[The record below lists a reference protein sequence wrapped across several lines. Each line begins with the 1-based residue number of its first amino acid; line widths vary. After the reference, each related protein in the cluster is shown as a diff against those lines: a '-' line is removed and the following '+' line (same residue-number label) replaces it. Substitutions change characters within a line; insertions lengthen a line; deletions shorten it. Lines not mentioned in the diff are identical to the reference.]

1 MRASHPGPM
10 PRPSRGSRSAAPAP
24 SRQPRGVA
32 ALSSRRAA
40 VASPPPRGVAA
51 EPAADASASEWLSL
65 TELGRLYGISAVHTG
80 KLLVLAGLRSS
91 GGEPT
96 AQALRDGLALC
107 PHPGD
112 HHQALWSRHGCA
124 VPLERQGLEPL
135 QQRSLVGLWA
145 DLLSAL
151 QQGSPSICVSAE
163 EMADD
168 MPQELVRPVNRE
180 LRQRGCSFQVRRL
193 RTGAAPRP
201 ACSPSPAADAAAPR
215 PCD

>member
-1 MRASHPGPM
+1 VAPP
-10 PRPSRGSRSAAPAP
+10 PPAP
-24 SRQPRGVA
+24 
-32 ALSSRRAA
+32 LN
-40 VASPPPRGVAA
+40 
-51 EPAADASASEWLSL
+51 DWLSL
-65 TELGRLYGISAVHTG
+65 TELGRLYGISAVQTG
-80 KLLVLAGLRSS
+80 RLLVLSGLRSRE
-91 GGEPT
+91 GEPT
-96 AQALRDGLALC
+96 ARALRDGIALC

-112 HHQALWSRHGCA
+112 HHQALWSRRGCA
-124 VPLERQGLEPL
+124 APLERQGLEL
-135 QQRSLVGLWA
+135 QQQRSMVGLWA

-151 QQGSPSICVSAE
+151 QQGSPAICVSAE

-201 ACSPSPAADAAAPR
+201 ACSPSPVADADAPR

>member
-1 MRASHPGPM
+1 MT
-10 PRPSRGSRSAAPAP
+10 RPLARSARKASGDA
-24 SRQPRGVA
+24 SRPGRSPRSAG
-32 ALSSRRAA
+32 
-40 VASPPPRGVAA
+40 ASPPPRVPTAV
-51 EPAADASASEWLSL
+51 ADASDAVDWLSL
-65 TELGRLYGISAVHTG
+65 TELGRLYGVSAVHTG
-80 KLLVLAGLRSS
+80 RLLVLSGLRTP

-96 AQALRDGLALC
+96 DRALGEGLALC

-112 HHQALWSRHGCA
+112 HHQALWSRQGCA
-124 VPLERQGLEPL
+124 AHLEAQGLEPL
-135 QQRSLVGLWA
+135 RQRNMVGLWA

-151 QQGSPSICVSAE
+151 QQGSPSICISAE

-168 MPQELVRPVNRE
+168 MPQELVSPVNRE

-201 ACSPSPAADAAAPR
+201 ACSPSPAADAAAPH

>member
-1 MRASHPGPM
+1 MRALIRLTMSRPAVRSAAKSPGP
-10 PRPSRGSRSAAPAP
+10 SRLSRSASPPPRAVPVAAAPAP
-24 SRQPRGVA
+24 SSG
-32 ALSSRRAA
+32 
-40 VASPPPRGVAA
+40 
-51 EPAADASASEWLSL
+51 EPQSDWLSL
-65 TELGRLYGISAVHTG
+65 TELGRLYGISAVQVG
-80 KLLVLAGLRSS
+80 RLLVLSGLRSRE
-91 GGEPT
+91 GEPSER
-96 AQALRDGLALC
+96 ALRDGIALC

-112 HHQALWSRHGCA
+112 HHQALWSRRGCA
-124 VPLERQGLEPL
+124 APLEHQGLEL
-135 QQRSLVGLWA
+135 QQQRSLVGLWA

>member
-1 MRASHPGPM
+1 MRSSIRRFM
-10 PRPSRGSRSAAPAP
+10 SRSARPTAKSP
-24 SRQPRGVA
+24 G
-32 ALSSRRAA
+32 SSRFTRPAA
-40 VASPPPRGVAA
+40 PPPRAVPVAA
-51 EPAADASASEWLSL
+51 AGPSSDEPLNDWLSL
-65 TELGRLYGISAVHTG
+65 TELGRLYGISAVQTG
-80 KLLVLAGLRSS
+80 RLLVLSGLRSRE
-91 GGEPT
+91 GEPT
-96 AQALRDGLALC
+96 ARALRDGIALC

-112 HHQALWSRHGCA
+112 HHQALWSRRGCA
-124 VPLERQGLEPL
+124 TPLERQGLEL
-135 QQRSLVGLWA
+135 QQQRSLVGLWA

-193 RTGAAPRP
+193 RTGATPRP

>member
-1 MRASHPGPM
+1 
-10 PRPSRGSRSAAPAP
+10 
-24 SRQPRGVA
+24 
-32 ALSSRRAA
+32 
-40 VASPPPRGVAA
+40 
-51 EPAADASASEWLSL
+51 LSL
-65 TELGRLYGISAVHTG
+65 TELGRLYGISAVQTG
-80 KLLVLAGLRSS
+80 RLLVLSGLRSRE
-91 GGEPT
+91 GEPT
-96 AQALRDGLALC
+96 ARALREGIALC

-124 VPLERQGLEPL
+124 APLERQGLEL
-135 QQRSLVGLWA
+135 QQQRSLVGLWA

-168 MPQELVRPVNRE
+168 MPQELVSPVNRE
-180 LRQRGCSFQVRRL
+180 LRERGCSFQVRRL
-193 RTGAAPRP
+193 RTGAALRP

>member
-1 MRASHPGPM
+1 MRAQISATM
-10 PRPSRGSRSAAPAP
+10 TRP
-24 SRQPRGVA
+24 VA
-32 ALSSRRAA
+32 RPQASGSSRRAHP
-40 VASPPPRGVAA
+40 ASPPPRALSVVP
-51 EPAADASASEWLSL
+51 EPATTSSAPANDWLSL
-65 TELGRLYGISAVHTG
+65 TELGRLYGISAVQTG
-80 KLLVLAGLRSS
+80 RLLVLAGLRSRE
-91 GGEPT
+91 GEPT
-96 AQALRDGLALC
+96 SRALRDGVALC

-112 HHQALWSRHGCA
+112 HHQALWSRTGCA
-124 VPLERQGLEPL
+124 APLERQGLEL
-135 QQRSLVGLWA
+135 QQQRSLVGLWA

-201 ACSPSPAADAAAPR
+201 ACSPSPAADEAAPR

>member
-1 MRASHPGPM
+1 MS
-10 PRPSRGSRSAAPAP
+10 RPAARSTARPPAA
-24 SRQPRGVA
+24 
-32 ALSSRRAA
+32 SRRIRA
-40 VASPPPRGVAA
+40 ASPPPRLPSVAA
-51 EPAADASASEWLSL
+51 EPAAATPASLSDWLSL
-65 TELGRLYGISAVHTG
+65 TELGRLYGISAVQAG
-80 KLLVLAGLRSS
+80 RLLVLAGLRQRD
-91 GGEPT
+91 GQPGDH
-96 AQALRDGLALC
+96 ALREGIALC

-124 VPLERQGLEPL
+124 APLERQGLVL
-135 QQRSLVGLWA
+135 QQQRSLVSLWA

-168 MPQELVRPVNRE
+168 MPQELVSPVNRE

>member
-1 MRASHPGPM
+1 MRASTHAPM
-10 PRPSRGSRSAAPAP
+10 SRPTPPRPTQPRPRSRSLGPEPAASAAAPAN
-24 SRQPRGVA
+24 
-32 ALSSRRAA
+32 
-40 VASPPPRGVAA
+40 
-51 EPAADASASEWLSL
+51 DWLSL
-65 TELGRLYGISAVHTG
+65 TELGRLYGISAVQTG
-80 KLLVLAGLRSS
+80 RLLVLAGLRSPE
-91 GGEPT
+91 GQPT
-96 AQALRDGLALC
+96 ARALREGVALC

-124 VPLERQGLEPL
+124 APLERQGVELQ

-180 LRQRGCSFQVRRL
+180 LRQRGCSFQVRPV
-193 RTGAAPRP
+193 RTAAAPRP
-201 ACSPSPAADAAAPR
+201 ACLPSPAADAAAPR
-215 PCD
+215 RCD

>member
-1 MRASHPGPM
+1 M
-10 PRPSRGSRSAAPAP
+10 PRSAARTTARPPGAP
-24 SRQPRGVA
+24 RRG
-32 ALSSRRAA
+32 RA
-40 VASPPPRGVAA
+40 ASPPPRTLPAPVTAAASVA
-51 EPAADASASEWLSL
+51 EPAPTSDWLSL
-65 TELGRLYGISAVHTG
+65 TELGRLYGVSAVHTG
-80 KLLVLAGLRSS
+80 RLLVLAGLRQADGQPSD
-91 GGEPT
+91 G
-96 AQALRDGLALC
+96 ALRDGIALC
-107 PHPGD
+107 PQPGD

-124 VPLERQGLEPL
+124 APLQRQGLEL
-135 QQRSLVGLWA
+135 QQQRSLVGLWA

-168 MPQELVRPVNRE
+168 MPQELVSPVNRE

-201 ACSPSPAADAAAPR
+201 ACSPAPAADAAAPR

>member
-1 MRASHPGPM
+1 MRALI
-10 PRPSRGSRSAAPAP
+10 RPSMTRPAT
-24 SRQPRGVA
+24 
-32 ALSSRRAA
+32 RAK
-40 VASPPPRGVAA
+40 ASPPPRPSRSVTPPPRALSGPAHSAA
-51 EPAADASASEWLSL
+51 VPEPTSDWLSL
-65 TELGRLYGISAVHTG
+65 TELGRLYGISAVQTG
-80 KLLVLAGLRSS
+80 RLLVLSGLRSRE
-91 GGEPT
+91 GEPT
-96 AQALRDGLALC
+96 ARALRDGIALC

-112 HHQALWSRHGCA
+112 HHQALWSRRGCA
-124 VPLERQGLEPL
+124 APLERQGLEL
-135 QQRSLVGLWA
+135 QQQRSMVGLWA

-151 QQGSPSICVSAE
+151 QQGSPAICVSAE

>member
-1 MRASHPGPM
+1 MRASTHAPM
-10 PRPSRGSRSAAPAP
+10 SRPTPPRPTQPRPRSRSLRPAPAASAAAPAN
-24 SRQPRGVA
+24 
-32 ALSSRRAA
+32 
-40 VASPPPRGVAA
+40 
-51 EPAADASASEWLSL
+51 DWLSL
-65 TELGRLYGISAVHTG
+65 TELGRLYGISAVQTG
-80 KLLVLAGLRSS
+80 RLLVLAGLRSPE
-91 GGEPT
+91 GQPT
-96 AQALRDGLALC
+96 ARALREGVALC

-124 VPLERQGLEPL
+124 APLERQGVELQ

-180 LRQRGCSFQVRRL
+180 LRQRGCSFQVRPV
-193 RTGAAPRP
+193 RTAAAPRP
-201 ACSPSPAADAAAPR
+201 ACLPSPAADAAAPR
-215 PCD
+215 RCD

>member
-1 MRASHPGPM
+1 MPASTCTFMSRPARSTASTSAVSRHSRAGAPP
-10 PRPSRGSRSAAPAP
+10 PRVAAAAAPA
-24 SRQPRGVA
+24 A
-32 ALSSRRAA
+32 ASC
-40 VASPPPRGVAA
+40 
-51 EPAADASASEWLSL
+51 EPMSDWLSL
-65 TELGRLYGISAVHTG
+65 TELGRLYGISAVQAG
-80 KLLVLAGLRSS
+80 RLLVLAGLRSRD
-91 GGEPT
+91 GEPT
-96 AQALRDGLALC
+96 AQALRDGIALC

-112 HHQALWSRHGCA
+112 HHQALWSRLGCA
-124 VPLERQGLEPL
+124 APLERQGLEL
-135 QQRSLVGLWA
+135 QQQRSLVGLWA

-193 RTGAAPRP
+193 TPGAAPRP

>member
-1 MRASHPGPM
+1 M
-10 PRPSRGSRSAAPAP
+10 PRPAAAPRA
-24 SRQPRGVA
+24 SV
-32 ALSSRRAA
+32 SSRR
-40 VASPPPRGVAA
+40 SRPSTPPQRLRSERPESG
-51 EPAADASASEWLSL
+51 ASASAPANDWLSL
-65 TELGRLYGISAVHTG
+65 TELGRLYGISAVQTG
-80 KLLVLAGLRSS
+80 RLLVLAGLRSRE
-91 GGEPT
+91 GEPT
-96 AQALRDGLALC
+96 ARALRDGIALC

-112 HHQALWSRHGCA
+112 HHQALWSRLGCA
-124 VPLERQGLEPL
+124 APLERQGLEL
-135 QQRSLVGLWA
+135 QQQRSLVGLWA

-193 RTGAAPRP
+193 TPGAAPRP

-215 PCD
+215 PCG

>member
-1 MRASHPGPM
+1 MLF
-10 PRPSRGSRSAAPAP
+10 RSPAN
-24 SRQPRGVA
+24 
-32 ALSSRRAA
+32 
-40 VASPPPRGVAA
+40 
-51 EPAADASASEWLSL
+51 DWLSL
-65 TELGRLYGISAVHTG
+65 TELGRLYGISAVQTG
-80 KLLVLAGLRSS
+80 RLLVLSGLRSRE
-91 GGEPT
+91 GEPT
-96 AQALRDGLALC
+96 PRALRDGIALC

-112 HHQALWSRHGCA
+112 HHQALWSRRGCA
-124 VPLERQGLEPL
+124 APLERQGLEL
-135 QQRSLVGLWA
+135 QQERSLVGLWA

-168 MPQELVRPVNRE
+168 MPQELVSPVNRE

-201 ACSPSPAADAAAPR
+201 ACSPSPAADAAAPH

>member
-1 MRASHPGPM
+1 MRALIRLSM
-10 PRPSRGSRSAAPAP
+10 PRPAPRAKASSSPRRS
-24 SRQPRGVA
+24 
-32 ALSSRRAA
+32 RAA
-40 VASPPPRGVAA
+40 APPPRAQSEPLPPAAAA
-51 EPAADASASEWLSL
+51 ELTSDWLSL
-65 TELGRLYGISAVHTG
+65 TELGRLYGISAVQTG
-80 KLLVLAGLRSS
+80 RLLVLAGLRSRE
-91 GGEPT
+91 GEPT
-96 AQALRDGLALC
+96 ALALREGIALC

-112 HHQALWSRHGCA
+112 HHQALWSRRGCSA
-124 VPLERQGLEPL
+124 PLERQGLEL
-135 QQRSLVGLWA
+135 QQQRSLVGLWA

-180 LRQRGCSFQVRRL
+180 LRQRGCSFQVRPL